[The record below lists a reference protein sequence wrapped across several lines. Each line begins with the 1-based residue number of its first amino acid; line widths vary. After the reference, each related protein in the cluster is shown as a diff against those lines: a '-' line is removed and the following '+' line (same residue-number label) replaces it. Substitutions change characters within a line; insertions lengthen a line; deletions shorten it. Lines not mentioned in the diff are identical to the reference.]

1 MTAAP
6 PSKDL
11 KDALA
16 WLGPQL
22 SQAALAHLKGEA
34 PLAQA
39 LERCD
44 IEALAGVPGISERRA
59 IELLRHLRG
68 IADEEGFLATAP
80 ARRVHDE
87 VLERLRAFAATPQG
101 RNRLRLLGPLP
112 DAAAA
117 ERSAQAI
124 LADKATAA
132 RLDRKRV
139 RSLLAR
145 LRPLQAPPPR
155 TETGRIVLVQ
165 DPDLLERLTKQ
176 GYGRWASLGG
186 MDDVERAG
194 GYDLALFVPD
204 DGADLGHLPNV
215 LEVPAG
221 TPAWE
226 LFPEATLAWFTANR
240 DAIEATAELSAL
252 LGAPGAAAQALATL
266 AELPP
271 PPSDAPLRPAVE
283 AVRAELDARL
293 RERVAGVT
301 VTGADLLASLG
312 RRLPPPIQKAI
323 EACLQD
329 GRALLKE
336 RTGVAFQPFAGG
348 HPIAI
353 DEEELRRVEAAQALA
368 RRAARWRDLA
378 RAARALHELREPI
391 RKELA
396 AHQEFEVRFA
406 LGCFAHHYD
415 LHPARFGARLA
426 FGDSVHL
433 DLAGPRDEPVQRI
446 AYRIGGDETVA
457 ILTGANSGG
466 KTTLLE
472 HLAQLVLMARLGLPV
487 VGQGVEVPWIDELHY
502 ITARRS
508 LDAGAFETF
517 LRSFLPLALGH
528 QRRLVL
534 ADEVESVT
542 EMEAAARILGF
553 FLDRL
558 QDSPSLAVV
567 VSHMAQ
573 QVLRHTTAPVRLD
586 GIEATGLD
594 AQNRLVVDRMPRIGQ
609 LARSTPEL
617 IVQRLAA
624 TTKGAEQGLYR
635 QLLAT
640 FAPAQPTVEVAAKV
654 VRRKGI

>member
-1 MTAAP
+1 M
-6 PSKDL
+6 KDL
-11 KDALA
+11 KEAVA

-22 SQAALAHLKGEA
+22 AQAALTHLKGE
-34 PLAQA
+34 PQLALA

-44 IEALAGVPGISERRA
+44 LEAIAAVPGISERRA

-87 VLERLRAFAATPQG
+87 VLERLRGFAATPQG

-117 ERSAQAI
+117 ERSAQAVM
-124 LADKATAA
+124 ADKATVA

-139 RSLLAR
+139 RALLAR
-145 LRPLQAPPPR
+145 LRPPQAPPPR
-155 TETGRIVLVQ
+155 METGRVVLVQ
-165 DPDLLERLTKQ
+165 DPQLLDRLAKQ

-186 MDDVERAG
+186 MEDVERAG

-204 DGADLGHLPNV
+204 DGADLDHLPNLV
-215 LEVPAG
+215 EVPAG
-221 TPAWE
+221 TTACE

-252 LGAPGAAAQALATL
+252 LGAPGAAAQALALL
-266 AELPP
+266 AQLPP
-271 PPSDAPLRPAVE
+271 PPSEAPLRPAVE

-293 RERVAGVT
+293 KERLATVT
-301 VTGADLLASLG
+301 ITGADLLASLG
-312 RRLPPPIQKAI
+312 RKLPAPVQRAVD
-323 EACLQD
+323 ACLQE
-329 GRALLKE
+329 GRDLLRE
-336 RTGVAFQPFAGG
+336 RTGVAFQPFVGG
-348 HPIAI
+348 HPVAI
-353 DEEELRRVEAAQALA
+353 DEEELRRVEAAQAFR
-368 RRAARWRDLA
+368 RRAARHHDLA
-378 RAARALHELREPI
+378 RAAKALHDLRDPI

-415 LHPARFGARLA
+415 LHPARFGSHLA

-446 AYRIGGDETVA
+446 AYHIGGDETVA

-487 VGQGVEVPWIDELHY
+487 VGAGVEVPWIDELHY

-528 QRRLVL
+528 ERRLVL

-573 QVLRHTTAPVRLD
+573 HVLRHTTAPVRLD

-594 AQNRLVVDRMPRIGQ
+594 AHNRLVVDRMPRIGQ
-609 LARSTPEL
+609 MARSTPEL

-624 TTKGAEQGLYR
+624 TTKGAEQGLYK

-640 FAPAQPTVEVAAKV
+640 FTPQEPTLEMAPKM
-654 VRRKGI
+654 RRKA